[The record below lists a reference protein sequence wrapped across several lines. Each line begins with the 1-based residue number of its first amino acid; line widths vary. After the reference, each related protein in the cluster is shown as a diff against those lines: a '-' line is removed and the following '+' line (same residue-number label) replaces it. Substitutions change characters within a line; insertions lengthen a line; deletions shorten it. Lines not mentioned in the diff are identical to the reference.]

1 MALFI
6 DITSGNGLPRPE
18 LLILQHEEVNGEN
31 CGNDTVTRSH
41 LL

>member
-6 DITSGNGLPRPE
+6 DITSAYGLPRPQ
-18 LLILQHEEVNGEN
+18 LLILQNEEVNGEN
-31 CGNDTVTRSH
+31 YGNDTVTRSR

>member
-6 DITSGNGLPRPE
+6 DITSAYGLPRPQ

-31 CGNDTVTRSH
+31 YGNDTVTRSQ

>member
-6 DITSGNGLPRPE
+6 DITSAYGLLRPQ

-31 CGNDTVTRSH
+31 YGNDTVRRSN